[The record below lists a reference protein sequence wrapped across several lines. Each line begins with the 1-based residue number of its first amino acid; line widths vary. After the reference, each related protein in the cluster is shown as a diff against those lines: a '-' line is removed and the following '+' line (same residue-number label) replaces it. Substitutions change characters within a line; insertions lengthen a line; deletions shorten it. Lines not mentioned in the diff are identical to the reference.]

1 MSNPPKRRALGR
13 GLSALLPGA
22 GPERVP
28 GQPSPTAAD
37 APPSAPGMSAQARP
51 AVAQA
56 HHRRTYFQAQIEEVY
71 PSPDQPRKR
80 FEESALEEL
89 AQSIRSLGVIQPLIV
104 RARPDGGYFLIA
116 GERRWRAAQ
125 RAGLHEVPV
134 VVREM
139 ASKDAFERALVENLQ
154 RADLN
159 PIEEAEGYSR
169 LMAEFSYTQENL
181 SKIIGKSRSHIA
193 NMLRLTELPAPVR
206 KLLIDRKL
214 TAGHGRALLS
224 VNDPVQVAKRVID
237 EGMSVRQVEE
247 IAQTDSGGTSKVAA
261 KAAKPGPT
269 EKDPD
274 TRALEKALQDVLGLT
289 VSIDHKGQGGELRIK
304 YKTLDQLDG
313 LCRRLNP

>member
-1 MSNPPKRRALGR
+1 MAKEMKSLGR
-13 GLSALLPGA
+13 GLAALIGEVGEEMGSL
-22 GPERVP
+22 ERKGYIPRSVP
-28 GQPSPTAAD
+28 VEFLRANP
-37 APPSAPGMSAQARP
+37 RN
-51 AVAQA
+51 
-56 HHRRTYFQAQIEEVY
+56 
-71 PSPDQPRKR
+71 PRKV
-80 FEESALEEL
+80 FDDTDLSEL
-89 AQSIRSLGVIQPLIV
+89 TQSIKDRGIIQPIV
-104 RARPDGGYFLIA
+104 VRPFANTNNQFEIVA

-125 RAGLHEVPV
+125 KAGLHKVPV
-134 VVREM
+134 VV
-139 ASKDAFERALVENLQ
+139 VEIDDKTSLEYAILENVQ

-193 NMLRLTELPAPVR
+193 NMLRLTELPTPVR

-247 IAQTDSGGTSKVAA
+247 IAQSDTGASSKAAA
-261 KAAKPGPT
+261 KAPKPGQAA
-269 EKDPD
+269 KDPD

>member
-1 MSNPPKRRALGR
+1 MAKEMKSLGR
-13 GLSALLPGA
+13 GLAALIGEVGEEMGNL
-22 GPERVP
+22 ERKGFVP
-28 GQPSPTAAD
+28 KSVPVEFLRANP
-37 APPSAPGMSAQARP
+37 RN
-51 AVAQA
+51 
-56 HHRRTYFQAQIEEVY
+56 
-71 PSPDQPRKR
+71 PRKV
-80 FEESALEEL
+80 FDDTDLSEL
-89 AQSIRSLGVIQPLIV
+89 TQSIKDRGIIQPIV
-104 RARPDGGYFLIA
+104 VRPITNSTDQYEIVA

-125 RAGLHEVPV
+125 KAGLHRVPV
-134 VVREM
+134 VVVHIDDKTSLEY
-139 ASKDAFERALVENLQ
+139 AILENVQ

-206 KLLIDRKL
+206 KLLIERKL

-224 VNDPVQVAKRVID
+224 VTDPVQVAKRVLD

-247 IAQTDSGGTSKVAA
+247 IAQNDSGSPSKAAA
-261 KAAKPGPT
+261 KAAKPGFV

>member
-1 MSNPPKRRALGR
+1 MAKEMKSLGR
-13 GLSALLPGA
+13 GLAALIGEVGEEMGA
-22 GPERVP
+22 LERKGFVP
-28 GQPSPTAAD
+28 KSVPVEFLRANP
-37 APPSAPGMSAQARP
+37 RN
-51 AVAQA
+51 
-56 HHRRTYFQAQIEEVY
+56 
-71 PSPDQPRKR
+71 PRKV
-80 FEESALEEL
+80 FDDTDLSEL
-89 AQSIRSLGVIQPLIV
+89 TQSIKDRGIIQPIV
-104 RARPDGGYFLIA
+104 VRPITNTEQFEIVA

-125 RAGLHEVPV
+125 KAGLHRVPV
-134 VVREM
+134 VVVHVDDKTSLEY
-139 ASKDAFERALVENLQ
+139 AILENVQ

-224 VNDPVQVAKRVID
+224 VNDPVQVAKRVLD

-247 IAQTDSGGTSKVAA
+247 IAQTDSGGASKVAA
-261 KAAKPGPT
+261 KTAKPGQA

-274 TRALEKALQDVLGLT
+274 TRAL
-289 VSIDHKGQGGELRIK
+289 
-304 YKTLDQLDG
+304 
-313 LCRRLNP
+313 

>member
-1 MSNPPKRRALGR
+1 MAEEGKSRLGR
-13 GLSALLPGA
+13 GLAALIGEVGEEMGTL
-22 GPERVP
+22 ERKGFTPKSVP
-28 GQPSPTAAD
+28 VEFLRANP
-37 APPSAPGMSAQARP
+37 RN
-51 AVAQA
+51 
-56 HHRRTYFQAQIEEVY
+56 
-71 PSPDQPRKR
+71 PRKV
-80 FEESALEEL
+80 FDDTDLSEL
-89 AQSIRSLGVIQPLIV
+89 TQSIKDRGIIQPIV
-104 RARPDGGYFLIA
+104 VRPVTNSTDQYEIVA

-125 RAGLHEVPV
+125 KAGLHRVPV
-134 VVREM
+134 VVVHIDDKTSLEY
-139 ASKDAFERALVENLQ
+139 AILENVQ

-193 NMLRLTELPAPVR
+193 NTLRLTELPVQVR
-206 KLLIDRKL
+206 KLLIDRQI

-224 VNDPVQVAKRVID
+224 VNDPVVVAKRILD

-247 IAQTDSGGTSKVAA
+247 IAQADSGGSSKAAA
-261 KAAKPGPT
+261 KAAKPSPV

>member
-1 MSNPPKRRALGR
+1 MAKEMKSLGR
-13 GLSALLPGA
+13 GLAALIGEVGEEMGTL
-22 GPERVP
+22 ERKGYVP
-28 GQPSPTAAD
+28 RSVPVEFLRANP
-37 APPSAPGMSAQARP
+37 RN
-51 AVAQA
+51 
-56 HHRRTYFQAQIEEVY
+56 
-71 PSPDQPRKR
+71 PRKV
-80 FEESALEEL
+80 FDDTDLSEL
-89 AQSIRSLGVIQPLIV
+89 TQSIKDRGIIQPIV
-104 RARPDGGYFLIA
+104 VRPFANTNNQFEIVA

-125 RAGLHEVPV
+125 KAGLHKVPV
-134 VVREM
+134 VVVDIDDKTSLEY
-139 ASKDAFERALVENLQ
+139 AILENVQ

-193 NMLRLTELPAPVR
+193 NMLRLAELPVTVR
-206 KLLIDRKL
+206 KLLIDRQI

-224 VNDPVQVAKRVID
+224 VKDPVQVAKRVID

-247 IAQTDSGGTSKVAA
+247 IAQADSGNASKAAA
-261 KAAKPGPT
+261 KAAKPGPA

>member
-1 MSNPPKRRALGR
+1 MAKETKSLGR
-13 GLSALLPGA
+13 GLAALIGDVGEEMGTL
-22 GPERVP
+22 ERKGLNAQRSVP
-28 GQPSPTAAD
+28 VEFL
-37 APPSAPGMSAQARP
+37 RP
-51 AVAQA
+51 NP
-56 HHRRTYFQAQIEEVY
+56 RN
-71 PSPDQPRKR
+71 PRKV
-80 FEESALEEL
+80 FDDTDLSEL
-89 AQSIRSLGVIQPLIV
+89 TQSIKDRGIIQPIVVRSLPNRNEEFEIV
-104 RARPDGGYFLIA
+104 A

-125 RAGLHEVPV
+125 KAGLHKVPV
-134 VVREM
+134 VIVHIDDKTSLEY
-139 ASKDAFERALVENLQ
+139 AILENVQ

-193 NMLRLTELPAPVR
+193 NMMRLSDLPGSVK

-224 VNDPVQVAKRVID
+224 VKDPAGVAKRVVD
-237 EGMSVRQVEE
+237 EGLSVRQVET
-247 IAQTDSGGTSKVAA
+247 IAQADAAQPNQEA
-261 KAAKPGPT
+261 KAAKAKP

-289 VSIDHKGQGGELRIK
+289 VTIDHKGQGGELRIK